1 MIGGSF
7 NLPGAKSG
15 HRDNHI
21 DFAFGKLLRQL
32 SKPLRLLGRKT
43 VVQFDVLA
51 FDVTKLVKRFG
62 QGNQIVP
69 ELLQS
74 ET

>member
-1 MIGGSF
+1 
-7 NLPGAKSG
+7 
-15 HRDNHI
+15 
-21 DFAFGKLLRQL
+21 
-32 SKPLRLLGRKT
+32 